1 MPAAPGIR
9 LSFSV
14 NPRMRAGLQ
23 AALHLIRVECPA
35 APRPLASR
43 GEPAGQGLRAPAGGL
58 SRRALARG
66 MIGPGPAVSTLLPA
80 GTAGGPDPHKA
91 TARPAGA
98 KEAALLHVAV
108 LVAAD
113 HWRCA
118 WNGALAAGASENE
131 IADLLQTIAPVAG
144 LGRVVCA
151 ASDVAIALGYDT
163 AAALRTRMITDDS
176 SADRVR
182 LPAG

>member
-1 MPAAPGIR
+1 VC
-9 LSFSV
+9 LEWS
-14 NPRMRAGLQ
+14 AG
-23 AALHLIRVECPA
+23 R
-35 APRPLASR
+35 
-43 GEPAGQGLRAPAGGL
+43 
-58 SRRALARG
+58 
-66 MIGPGPAVSTLLPA
+66 
-80 GTAGGPDPHKA
+80 
-91 TARPAGA
+91 
-98 KEAALLHVAV
+98 
-108 LVAAD
+108 
-113 HWRCA
+113 
-118 WNGALAAGASENE
+118 ALAAGASENE